1 MTDKNG
7 THQQRRAA
15 LFPKTPATATSL
27 CPFRGPNVAIVPVR
41 YALDRSRYDAAPE
54 KLKRLPKQGKWAL
67 MPTLKTRSYTLRQL
81 YDGYVYVFDETAG
94 TLHEYVASANN
105 GHLSRIVWTD
115 AQIGSDQR
123 SGASDG
129 KPFLL
134 YPRRNT
140 LHIAFAPQQWTWR
153 ICEHMRSSAPGRA
166 RWMKALD
173 LASYCI
179 TMAEPDTLPL
189 NRIAEAV
196 ADIDKGHAID
206 DGRFADSAIPTACPL
221 SEDAG
226 TNPLWAPLG
235 ADVFWQGSVDD
246 QDSSLLIALDDPL
259 AVFNDLGMQLAA
271 DQAAFRDWQAEH
283 EHKIQIAQTVSGL
296 CGAES
301 DPQKLPASVRG
312 NAALTHQYLSEVEAY
327 FEQCDFEDA
336 QIGSNTEPG
345 GLLLLPDVF
354 KSPDMRR
361 AIQARYGS
369 APTDEGAQA
378 WKDRHKWRR
387 EVDLG
392 SARQYLQQHLPSG
405 DALLQ
410 QVRDTQRDF
419 QLWATHIG
427 TDPLKLFI
435 DTTRPTQ
442 LLYLQTIMLNL
453 QIIYAQNNAA
463 TTWLAE
469 QEANATTLFGSLRYG
484 FSPALKQALH
494 QEADALLNGLGDV
507 TNLATRIGELN
518 GALNHQGFADK
529 PWMKAL
535 KQPVQGT
542 FKALGELASGAGKA
556 TLESILLAWVPIDS
570 RMALGKQQNI
580 VALLRTLLIGQILLD
595 SKARIAID
603 QQVFTKLKQWTR
615 EWQVLNKQISDTRRS
630 WLYPTA
636 YNTRKSNASH
646 LRALEEKLRLH
657 ELSIPALLD
666 YQNSQYA
673 KQLQDEIRLHFK
685 SGKAIAKDWL
695 TTAKRWI
702 DGLGGIAGSITW
714 GVIMLNF
721 INTALTYRDL
731 TRDGD
736 FSAKDIGKVTYG
748 LGYSFNLLMA
758 VFVEAPWA
766 VISTAKPVVIGTYT
780 VGILDQSAA
789 YWKARGNAVWGDAI
803 RGFRVSM
810 VAMGGFGIVAAA
822 LELFDITDDFYTAKT
837 LEEEYGL
844 RIKWSSVLMMGFGSA
859 AQLFAGI
866 FPASA
871 FTIIAMNPWFSV
883 ALFATGLIYLLATM
897 ALNYFRQDSVG
908 WWLRKCCWSKTI
920 DYRYAET
927 AEGKQEEVRALM
939 EIQLS
944 PQVHVKSTVHYED
957 RYLGKGD
964 YYSVAVQNGAGVQ
977 VRLPNLVRGQS
988 VHFNIVS
995 SKRPWGVLPVEKIGV
1010 PLHQAF
1016 LDRGQFRKAE
1026 KFGTLTNKPA
1036 GKASED
1042 STYPLMPPENEDLIW
1057 ETWVPLDKDATYLE
1071 LQIWYPN
1078 NLINPGQDDRGY
1090 LFQMELGT
1098 RGDTDID
1105 GLAAV
1110 ELEVKASSR
1119 TGTLALEVAEGT
1131 PV

>member
-27 CPFRGPNVAIVPVR
+27 CPFRGPNIAIVPVR
-41 YALDRSRYDAAPE
+41 YALDRSRYDVDPTQ
-54 KLKRLPKQGKWAL
+54 LKPLPKDGQWARL
-67 MPTLKTRSYTLRQL
+67 PTLKTRSYTLRQL

-94 TLHEYVASANN
+94 TLHEYVVSATN
-105 GHLSRIVWTD
+105 GHLSRILWTD
-115 AQIGSDQR
+115 AHIGNDQR
-123 SGASDG
+123 NGAG
-129 KPFLL
+129 EGQPFLL
-134 YPRRNT
+134 YPRDHC
-140 LHIAFAPQQWTWR
+140 LHIAFSPMQWTWR
-153 ICEHMRSSAPGRA
+153 FCEHMRSNATSRTL
-166 RWMKALD
+166 WMKALG
-173 LASYCI
+173 LASYCL

-189 NRIAEAV
+189 DRIAEAV
-196 ADIDKGHAID
+196 ADIDKERVVD

-221 SEDAG
+221 SEDAE
-226 TNPLWAPLG
+226 THPLWAPLG
-235 ADVFWQGSVDD
+235 ADVFWQGSVYD
-246 QDSSLLIALDDPL
+246 QDSSLVIALDDPL

-271 DQAAFRDWQAEH
+271 DQAAFREWQSAH
-283 EHKIQIAQTVSGL
+283 EHKIQIAQTVATL

-301 DPQKLPASVRG
+301 EPEKLPASVRG
-312 NAALTHQYLSEVEAY
+312 DALRMHQYLSEVEAY
-327 FEQCDFEDA
+327 FEQCDFEEA
-336 QIGSNTEPG
+336 QIGSNTVPG

-387 EVDLG
+387 EVDLS
-392 SARQYLQQHLPSG
+392 SARQYLLQHLPTG
-405 DALLQ
+405 DKRLQ
-410 QVRDTQRDF
+410 QVRDTQSDF

-435 DTTRPTQ
+435 DTTRPAQ

-453 QIIYAQNNAA
+453 QIIYAQDNAA
-463 TTWLAE
+463 TNWLAE
-469 QEANATTLFGSLRYG
+469 QEANASTLFGTLRYG
-484 FSPALKQALH
+484 FSAALKQALH

-518 GALNHQGFADK
+518 GVLNHQDFAGK

-535 KQPVQGT
+535 KQPVQDT

-556 TLESILLAWVPIDS
+556 TFESVLLAWVPIDS
-570 RMALGKQQNI
+570 RMALGKRQNI

-595 SKARIAID
+595 STARVAINE
-603 QQVFTKLKQWTR
+603 QTVTKLKQWVR
-615 EWQVLNKQISDTRRS
+615 EWRVLNKQISELVRS
-630 WLYPTA
+630 WQYPNA
-636 YNTRKSNASH
+636 YNTRQSTARNLQAHKH
-646 LRALEEKLRLH
+646 KLRVH

-666 YQNSQYA
+666 FQNNEYA
-673 KQLQDEIRLHFK
+673 RLLQDEIRQYFQ
-685 SGKAIAKDWL
+685 SGKTQAKDWL
-695 TTAKRWI
+695 ARAKGWTDR
-702 DGLGGIAGSITW
+702 LGGTAGSITW
-714 GVIMLNF
+714 GVVMLNL
-721 INTALTYRDL
+721 INTAFLYRDL

-736 FSAKDIGKVTYG
+736 FSTKDLGKVTYG

-758 VFVEAPWA
+758 VFVEAPWS
-766 VISTAKPVVIGTYT
+766 VIRDATPALVDGKNVA
-780 VGILDQSAA
+780 ILDRSSA
-789 YWKARGNAVWGDAI
+789 YWKAKGNTTWSDAI
-803 RGFRVSM
+803 RGFRASM
-810 VAMGGFGIVAAA
+810 VAMGGFGIVAAT
-822 LELFDITDDFYTAKT
+822 LELFDVLDDLARAKT
-837 LEEEYGL
+837 SKEKDWLDLKIVSVGL
-844 RIKWSSVLMMGFGSA
+844 MGVGSA

-866 FPASA
+866 YPASTVA
-871 FTIIAMNPWFSV
+871 IIVMNPWFSV
-883 ALFATGLIYLLATM
+883 ALLAAGLIYLFATM
-897 ALNYFRQDSVG
+897 ALNYFKQDSVS
-908 WWLRKCCWSKTI
+908 WWLRKCCWSRTL

-927 AEGKQEEVRALM
+927 ADGEHEEVRALM

-944 PQVHVKSTVHYED
+944 PQVHVKSTVNYEN

-988 VHFNIVS
+988 LHFNIVS
-995 SKRPWGVLPVEKIGV
+995 TKRPWGMLPVAKIDD
-1010 PLHQAF
+1010 PLHEAF

-1026 KFGTLTNKPA
+1026 QFGTLTNKPA

-1042 STYPLMPPENEDLIW
+1042 FTYPRMPPENEDLIW

-1071 LQIWYPN
+1071 LQLWYPA
-1078 NLINPGQDDRGY
+1078 NLLNPGKDDRSY

-1098 RGDTDID
+1098 KGDTAID

-1110 ELEVKASSR
+1110 ELEVKASSSIGAL
-1119 TGTLALEVAEGT
+1119 TLEVAEGT